1 MKKIKFIILTIV
13 SFNLS
18 LLNAQV
24 DKSNKSNVSSLVE
37 STHIMKHNH
46 IATSMINDGTFIDYN
61 STDLNNAGMQIRKN
75 DGDISVGVG
84 TVFTSSFWVSSKL
97 GNDTLVGVI
106 GDWTQDMRPG
116 TYGSDINDVNNR
128 VYTVNVDML
137 DFPENHS
144 DFQNW
149 PVDQGAPWVDV
160 DGDGAYSP
168 LPNGPDHPKF
178 YGDSVAYYVS
188 ADDIQA
194 YKSNIGSD
202 PTNLEFQFTVY
213 SFYRPELV
221 PLLNNTV
228 FYRVKLINKGTSSLT
243 ETYTGIWH
251 DADLGYAG
259 DDLVGVDVD
268 RSMGYVWND
277 GADSQISGFFD
288 GQNLAQGIDLFQGP
302 MVDCTANDFIDI
314 NLRGSDANGD
324 NLAYNIRSG
333 PSNGTASFIS
343 QNVVRYTPNAGFSGN
358 DSFEYD
364 ASDGSEQSNLATVT
378 VTVTDAGGSNLPKIT
393 SPNGGENWSHGE
405 AKIISWNNGFSNTGI
420 ELYKGATRV
429 KIISGDAGSVSN
441 YNWTIPSDL
450 TPGSDYR
457 IRIYD
462 AGAGEDEDYSD
473 AYFTISN
480 SSGKV
485 PQSHTLLTELHNL
498 SLENQQQLISVMQTL
513 DLSSKKDINGF
524 IRCGI
529 DELEA
534 ELQQISP
541 EVIAKRQQ
549 FYQQVAIKKRS
560 IDFSNTDTIKIPM
573 IFHVL
578 YSNSS
583 ENISAAQIGE
593 NFDQLNLDF
602 QTTNPDT
609 SKVPKQAN
617 PIDATIDP
625 NIDYSHYSVIG
636 THNVEFTGY
645 QGETSGSSLEE
656 GTTIRRYQMSQSTV
670 SGRDEARS
678 LVDSLTPDNGA
689 VGGYQEGYFN
699 VYIAPLSG
707 GLLGQADFDVPQT
720 VIATGT
726 VGSLD
731 SPGTLAPYNLG
742 RTLTHEV
749 GHNFS
754 FYHIFQPSSCSD
766 DPIMADIPI
775 QISSNGTAAQL
786 YQMENNTV
794 AWYAG
799 GANNSCIDNT
809 DKGDQFM
816 NYMDYSADKDLVMFS
831 NEQAKQGYAWA
842 ASYNWAVNQT
852 PSAESFSVSVT
863 VNESCGIG
871 AQMFGEIH
879 PGKKNLELSSFNFFI
894 NGDATYSESLEN
906 IDTARN
912 YMLGLRKDGSPYPAE
927 LAGDLY
933 NQKFTFYGDPNDPG
947 GHSTSNPV
955 DGNYAASADRRFLM
969 SVGPFNMAP
978 GDSQEVVFSIIH
990 EFGGDALSAIDNL
1003 KDTNSSLQNN
1013 YDDNFSILKY
1023 SGTASASIT
1032 SSVLSGY
1039 APLRVSFDGSNSS
1052 PTENFYWDFDNDGV
1066 TDSNSESPIYTF
1078 NAPGTY
1084 DVVLDVKYR
1093 DFVNGY
1099 STLSVV
1105 SDTVSVNVLSPN
1117 PTVSNQSYTL
1127 NEDTSMTIT
1136 LEGVDP
1142 QNQSLTFTIEENPEN
1157 AIVSLSGSN
1166 LTFTPNTNFYGEETV
1181 KYSASNGSQTS
1192 NIGTITFVVNPVGD
1206 DPTTFDV
1213 QATTDEDT
1221 AVEVNLSAEEY
1232 DGDSFSFSII
1242 QDPLHGSL
1250 GTVNGSVVIYTPD
1263 SNWFGVDNFTY
1274 EATDDRTARIN
1285 YATASITVNPV
1296 NDAPTTNDMQIDT
1309 YEDQV
1314 TTLTLD
1320 VNDIDGDNLT
1330 VANTNP
1336 SHGTISAKAG
1346 NLFTYT
1352 PNENYNGSDSFTYV
1366 VNDGLLDSNT
1376 STVSINLS
1384 PVNDASS
1391 DFTVSENYVLN
1402 SIEGEQETITTNYLM
1417 VTPENEQDSIK
1428 FVWNESIDI
1437 DGDQVLYRMI
1447 GFDGLEF
1454 LTMNDWTTDLSLS
1467 WSLSDLIAQT
1477 DTVNVAS
1484 GSWLIQATDGEF
1496 FKNSNFGEPTLFSI
1510 NGSALIPEE
1519 FILSQ
1524 NYPNPFSSSTIIQYE
1539 LPESQKV
1546 VIKIYD
1552 VRGRLIKVIVDEEQN
1567 AGFKNA
1573 NWDGTNE
1580 DGDQVSSGVYFYQ
1593 IITKKINKT
1602 RKMLLIR

>member
-1 MKKIKFIILTIV
+1 
-13 SFNLS
+13 
-18 LLNAQV
+18 
-24 DKSNKSNVSSLVE
+24 
-37 STHIMKHNH
+37 
-46 IATSMINDGTFIDYN
+46 
-61 STDLNNAGMQIRKN
+61 
-75 DGDISVGVG
+75 
-84 TVFTSSFWVSSKL
+84 
-97 GNDTLVGVI
+97 
-106 GDWTQDMRPG
+106 
-116 TYGSDINDVNNR
+116 
-128 VYTVNVDML
+128 
-137 DFPENHS
+137 
-144 DFQNW
+144 
-149 PVDQGAPWVDV
+149 
-160 DGDGAYSP
+160 
-168 LPNGPDHPKF
+168 
-178 YGDSVAYYVS
+178 
-188 ADDIQA
+188 
-194 YKSNIGSD
+194 
-202 PTNLEFQFTVY
+202 
-213 SFYRPELV
+213 
-221 PLLNNTV
+221 
-228 FYRVKLINKGTSSLT
+228 
-243 ETYTGIWH
+243 
-251 DADLGYAG
+251 
-259 DDLVGVDVD
+259 
-268 RSMGYVWND
+268 
-277 GADSQISGFFD
+277 
-288 GQNLAQGIDLFQGP
+288 
-302 MVDCTANDFIDI
+302 
-314 NLRGSDANGD
+314 
-324 NLAYNIRSG
+324 
-333 PSNGTASFIS
+333 
-343 QNVVRYTPNAGFSGN
+343 
-358 DSFEYD
+358 
-364 ASDGSEQSNLATVT
+364 
-378 VTVTDAGGSNLPKIT
+378 
-393 SPNGGENWSHGE
+393 
-405 AKIISWNNGFSNTGI
+405 
-420 ELYKGATRV
+420 
-429 KIISGDAGSVSN
+429 
-441 YNWTIPSDL
+441 
-450 TPGSDYR
+450 
-457 IRIYD
+457 
-462 AGAGEDEDYSD
+462 
-473 AYFTISN
+473 
-480 SSGKV
+480 
-485 PQSHTLLTELHNL
+485 
-498 SLENQQQLISVMQTL
+498 
-513 DLSSKKDINGF
+513 
-524 IRCGI
+524 
-529 DELEA
+529 
-534 ELQQISP
+534 
-541 EVIAKRQQ
+541 
-549 FYQQVAIKKRS
+549 
-560 IDFSNTDTIKIPM
+560 M

-602 QTTNPDT
+602 QTTNSDT
-609 SKVPKQAN
+609 SKVPKQVNPSDA
-617 PIDATIDP
+617 PIDPD
-625 NIDYSHYSVIG
+625 IDYNHYDVIG
-636 THNVEFTGY
+636 SHDVQFTGY
-645 QGETSGSSLEE
+645 QGETNGSSLEE

-678 LVDSLTPDNGA
+678 LVDSISPDNGA

-754 FYHIFQPSSCSD
+754 YYHIFQPSSCSD
-766 DPIMADIPI
+766 DPVMSDIPI
-775 QISSNGTAAQL
+775 QISSNGSGAQL
-786 YQMENNTV
+786 YQMENNAV
-794 AWYAG
+794 AWYGG
-799 GANNSCIDNT
+799 GANNSCIGDTN
-809 DKGDQFM
+809 KGDQFM

-831 NEQAKQGYAWA
+831 VEQAKQGYAWA
-842 ASYNWAVNQT
+842 SSYNWAVNQV
-852 PSAESFSVSVT
+852 PSVDDISVSVT
-863 VNESCGIG
+863 INESCGIG
-871 AQMFGEIH
+871 AQMFGETH
-879 PGKKNLELSSFNFFI
+879 PDKKNLELSSFNFYL
-894 NGDATYSESLEN
+894 NGDATYHIPSD
-906 IDTARN
+906 IDEAR
-912 YMLGLRKDGSPYPAE
+912 YQMLGLRKDGSPYPAE
-927 LAGDLY
+927 IAGDLY
-933 NQKFTFYGDPNDPG
+933 NQKFNFYGDPSQNHG
-947 GHSTSNPV
+947 TNNPV
-955 DGNYAASADRRFLM
+955 DGNYAASGDRMFLM
-969 SVGPFNMAP
+969 SVGPFNISP
-978 GDSQEVVFSIIH
+978 NDSQEVVFSVIH
-990 EFGGDALSAIDNL
+990 EFGDTPLNAVSNL
-1003 KDTNSSLQNN
+1003 KNTNSSLQSD
-1013 YDDNFSILKY
+1013 YDNNFSILNI
-1023 SGTASASIT
+1023 GNASASIS
-1032 SSVLSGY
+1032 SSVVSGY
-1039 APLRVSFDGSNSS
+1039 APLRVSFDGSNSFPS
-1052 PTENFYWDFDNDGV
+1052 KNYQWDFDNDGV

-1078 NAPGTY
+1078 NTPGTY
-1084 DVVLDVKYR
+1084 DVVLDIEYKN
-1093 DFVNGY
+1093 FVDGY
-1099 STLSVV
+1099 STISVV
-1105 SDTVSVNVLSPN
+1105 SDTVSVSVLSPN

-1157 AIVSLSGSN
+1157 AIASLSGSS
-1166 LTFTPNTNFYGEETV
+1166 LTFTPNTNYYGEETV

-1192 NIGTITFVVNPVGD
+1192 NIGTITFIVNPVGD

-1221 AVEVNLSAEEY
+1221 AIEVNLSAEEY

-1242 QDPLHGSL
+1242 QNPSHGSL

-1285 YATASITVNPV
+1285 TATASITVNPV

-1437 DGDQVLYRMI
+1437 DGDQILYRMI

-1454 LTMNDWTTDLSLS
+1454 LTMNDWTSDLSLS

-1496 FKNSNFGEPTLFSI
+1496 FKDSNFGQPTLFSI

-1552 VRGRLIKVIVDEEQN
+1552 VRGRLIKVIVD
-1567 AGFKNA
+1567 AAILSLGT
-1573 NWDGTNE
+1573 DGGSFLGSTVTVTVAVFPSRE
-1580 DGDQVSSGVYFYQ
+1580 PSLPLKVKVSVP
-1593 IITKKINKT
+1593 
-1602 RKMLLIR
+1602 